1 MVLEYLLYTVGFLGL
16 FAGSY
21 ADLKTREV
29 PDWISY
35 GLIFSGL
42 GIRMLFSLADF
53 DWSVF
58 IEGLVGFLV
67 FVILAYL
74 MYYFGQWGGGDAKL
88 LMGLGAILGLGFDF
102 SLMPERGVFLIN
114 LALAGTVYGM
124 GWLAYLAIKNKK
136 DFLKEF
142 KSQQGQLKVL
152 SVIFLIIVAVGIMGS
167 FFFAGALRGLV
178 LVLGI
183 VPIGSLYVW
192 LLVSSVE
199 KISFYK
205 KVRPDKL
212 TEGDWIAKDIVVD
225 GDKIAGPRDLGISE
239 KQIARLVELKEK
251 GKIKKVLIKEGIP
264 FVPSFLIAFLATVI
278 WGSWWMLLI

>member
-102 SLMPERGVFLIN
+102 SLMPEIGVFLIN

-152 SVIFLIIVAVGIMGS
+152 SVIFLIIVAVGIIGS